1 MASKIIKGVLV
12 LIASLDINCE
22 YYVSQ
27 HKWMND
33 SHPDIIISKQL
44 TSLFGKKLV
53 IKKDT
58 ETNDKHIDN
67 DYTFSVDYPRYI
79 SFPEIAR
86 CYFPR
91 ISNPKPKDLIFLS
104 NYK

>member
-1 MASKIIKGVLV
+1 MKSISLRYPN
-12 LIASLDINCE
+12 LILPLTAGFDSRLLFLSSLDINCE

-53 IKKDT
+53 IKKIQRLMINILIMIILLVLIIQD
-58 ETNDKHIDN
+58 I
-67 DYTFSVDYPRYI
+67 
-79 SFPEIAR
+79 FP
-86 CYFPR
+86 
-91 ISNPKPKDLIFLS
+91 FLKLS
-104 NYK
+104 IIKL